1 MNYLLDTHT
10 LIWAI
15 TEPQKLSEK
24 ARILIESP
32 EEHILVSAIT
42 FWEISLKHS
51 LQKLHLENIA
61 PNDFPEL
68 CEQMDIE
75 VLALEPEICASY
87 HQLAAKYHKDP
98 FDRMLIWFAKY
109 HKLAI
114 ISKDE
119 TVKLYESE
127 GISVV
132 W

>member
-15 TEPQKLSEK
+15 TAPQNLSK
-24 ARILIESP
+24 IARDLIEAP
-32 EEHILVSAIT
+32 EQRILVSAIT

-51 LQKLHLENIA
+51 LGKLTLENIS
-61 PNDFPEL
+61 PEDFPFICRE
-68 CEQMDIE
+68 MDIE
-75 VLALEPEICASY
+75 VLPLDADICATY
-87 HQLAAKYHKDP
+87 HKLDGKYHKDP
-98 FDRMLIWFAKY
+98 FDRMLIWLAKCQDF
-109 HKLAI
+109 AI

-119 TVKLYESE
+119 MIKLYESD